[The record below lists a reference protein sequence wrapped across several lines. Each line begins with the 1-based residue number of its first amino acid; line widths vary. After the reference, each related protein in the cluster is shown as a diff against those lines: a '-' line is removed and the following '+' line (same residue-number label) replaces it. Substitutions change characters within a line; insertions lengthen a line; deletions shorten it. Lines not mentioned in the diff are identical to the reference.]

1 MTTLFFATHN
11 AKKLAEVRAL
21 LSPAYAVQGL
31 DDLGISTAIPET
43 SNTFAGNAQLKVD
56 YLHQQLGVDGF
67 AEDSGLEVA
76 ALGGAPGV
84 FSARYAGPEQDDA
97 ANLARLL
104 AELAGNT
111 QRQARF
117 VTVIALQWQGAVHF
131 FEGSIAGEITLEPRG
146 TGTFG
151 YDPVFQPTGYTRT
164 FAEMST
170 AEKNLISHRGLA
182 IKQLADFLAK
192 F

>member
-21 LSPAYAVQGL
+21 LSPGYAIKGL

-43 SNTFAGNAQLKVD
+43 SDTFAGNALLKVK
-56 YLHQQLGVDGF
+56 YLHEQLGVDGF
-67 AEDSGLEVA
+67 AEDSGLEVD
-76 ALGGAPGV
+76 ALNGAPGV
-84 FSARYAGPEQDDA
+84 WSARYAGPEQNDA

-104 AELAGNT
+104 AELQGTT

-117 VTVIALQWQGAVHF
+117 VTVIALQWQGAVRF
-131 FEGSIAGEITLEPRG
+131 FEGIIPGEITLEPRG

-151 YDPVFQPTGYTRT
+151 YDPIFQPNGYSRT